1 MMTNAGGGCAA
12 RSCVDVKDAVPVN
25 IRRVKERDESDAK
38 FLKKLISTTLTKE
51 NHRRDNN
58 QELLIS
64 AYSSLSSTN
73 INSSVE
79 FERKV
84 SDHSCLDLDE
94 RFACRQ
100 RYLRSYTF
108 GDNCKDKERENKK
121 WTKLSHWLTLT
132 LTQSIRITEKK
143 KKEKKRQRKG
153 SDLWKDC
160 VNFLL
165 SCTAKV
171 DVLPSE
177 EIKTF

>member
-1 MMTNAGGGCAA
+1 MTKMLANAGGGCAA
-12 RSCVDVKDAVPVN
+12 RSCVDVEDPVPVN
-25 IRRVKERDESDAK
+25 VRRVKERDESDAK

-51 NHRRDNN
+51 NHRRENN

-64 AYSSLSSTN
+64 AYSSLSSTTN
-73 INSSVE
+73 ISSSVE
-79 FERKV
+79 FGRKV

-100 RYLRSYTF
+100 RYLRSYAF
-108 GDNCKDKERENKK
+108 GNNCKDKEKDNNK
-121 WTKLSHWLTLT
+121 WTKLSPW
-132 LTQSIRITEKK
+132 LTQSIRINKK
-143 KKEKKRQRKG
+143 KKKQRKG

-171 DVLPSE
+171 DVLHSE
-177 EIKTF
+177 GIAPKSQH